1 MHALLDCIN
10 EASMLSSHAYGVI
23 QSSYRISPRLPSCL
37 SNPTLNFFAT
47 WDKLC
52 ATKLHPFLYPW
63 TFLEAKRSKQRIYFS
78 FWPIVEPPSDATS
91 LFIEHFTHST
101 PRISPLLLRR
111 CSVWFRSHHTGEP
124 AAAWFVAS
132 RLLLLGPSWFLNAG
146 RPVELGFPQLL
157 TRNLNTMPLAL
168 FDV

>member
-37 SNPTLNFFAT
+37 GNPTLNFFAT

-78 FWPIVEPPSDATS
+78 FWPIVELPLRRDFVIHRALHPFNTED
-91 LFIEHFTHST
+91 L
-101 PRISPLLLRR
+101 SPLAETLL
-111 CSVWFRSHHTGEP
+111 CLVPVTSHWRACCRLVCGFSASPLGPFLISECWAP
-124 AAAWFVAS
+124 RWAWFSTVAH
-132 RLLLLGPSWFLNAG
+132 P
-146 RPVELGFPQLL
+146 
-157 TRNLNTMPLAL
+157 
-168 FDV
+168 